1 MIKSNQNEK
10 KITALYCRLS
20 QEDENKGDSDSIINQ
35 KSILTKYVKD
45 NGFEN
50 IEVFVDDGYSGVSFN
65 RPDFQRLLELM
76 EKGRVSAL
84 ITKDL
89 SRLGRN
95 YIEVGNY
102 TEILFPRWNVR
113 YIAVNDNYDSLYS
126 ESNEYAPLKNLFN
139 EWFARD
145 TSKKIRAAIKAKAE
159 RGERVGTVIPYGYT
173 RDPEIKGHLLINPET
188 APVVKMIFSLCAEGK
203 GPRVI
208 ANALR
213 KKKIPKPTMYRF
225 MTEGIYG
232 AVTDTEDMYGWN
244 DRTVAGILDNEIY
257 LGHTVNCR
265 TTVVSY
271 KDKRVIDRP
280 ESEQYRFEHTHEAI
294 VDQTTWDIV
303 RKVRQGKRRRNSMD
317 EVNKYS
323 GLLYCADCGSK
334 LYFVRGRTMKPD
346 AFNFICSRYRKHM
359 GEKQCTPHSIRE
371 ITLDEIILEEI
382 CRVTSEARKHTAE
395 FVRFISQKS
404 SSENRK
410 ELNEKLS
417 EQSKLTKRNEE
428 LNLLFKRLYEDNVLG
443 KVTNEQFRMLSDGYN
458 AEQKTTVER
467 LEQLKVEIEQLK
479 STAVN
484 VERFVS
490 LARKYTDIREL
501 TPEILRTF
509 ISKIVIHERPSRKKN
524 EGEQRIDIYFTHIG
538 SMPDSESERVD
549 HCRNQAIS
557 ARTAEFSDAHQKPIS
572 TIRL

>member
-1 MIKSNQNEK
+1 MKSNQNEK

-20 QEDENKGDSDSIINQ
+20 QEDENKSDSDSIINQ
-35 KSILTKYVKD
+35 KSILTKYAKD

-50 IEVFVDDGYSGVSFN
+50 IEVLVDDGYSGVSFN

-76 EKGRVSAL
+76 EQGKVSTL

-159 RGERVGTVIPYGYT
+159 RGERVGTVIPYGYA

-225 MTEGIYG
+225 MKEGIYG
-232 AVTDTEDMYGWN
+232 TVTDTEDMYGWN

-303 RKVRQGKRRRNSMD
+303 RQVRQGKRRRNSMG

-323 GLLYCADCGSK
+323 GLLYCADCESK

-371 ITLDEIILEEI
+371 ISLDEIILEEI
-382 CRVTSEARKHTAE
+382 RRVTSEARKHTAE
-395 FVRFISQKS
+395 FVRFVSQKS

-410 ELNEKLS
+410 ELNAKLS

-467 LEQLKVEIEQLK
+467 LEQLKAEIEQLK
-479 STAVN
+479 STAIN

-509 ISKIVIHERPSRKKN
+509 ISKIVIHERPSRKKS

-538 SMPDSESERVD
+538 SMPDSESEKVD
-549 HCRNQAIS
+549 HCRDKAIS

-572 TIRL
+572 SIRL

>member
-35 KSILTKYVKD
+35 KSILTKYAKD

-76 EKGRVSAL
+76 EQGKVSTL

-95 YIEVGNY
+95 YIEVSNY

-145 TSKKIRAAIKAKAE
+145 TSKKIRTAIKAKAE
-159 RGERVGTVIPYGYT
+159 RGERVGTVIPYGYK

-225 MTEGIYG
+225 MTEGIYTR
-232 AVTDTEDMYGWN
+232 ADLDWTDKTSRSTLEMKDPTSRPQIAERCGNMGEY
-244 DRTVAGILDNEIY
+244 DTVY
-257 LGHTVNCR
+257 LGFPIWWYVAPT
-265 TTVVSY
+265 
-271 KDKRVIDRP
+271 VIDTFL
-280 ESEQYRFEHTHEAI
+280 ESYDFSGKPLIPFATSGGSGMGKTVE
-294 VDQTTWDIV
+294 VLK
-303 RKVRQGKRRRNSMD
+303 KVCPDTVWKRGGM
-317 EVNKYS
+317 VN
-323 GLLYCADCGSK
+323 GMSK
-334 LYFVRGRTMKPD
+334 AELAKW
-346 AFNFICSRYRKHM
+346 A
-359 GEKQCTPHSIRE
+359 EKQ
-371 ITLDEIILEEI
+371 
-382 CRVTSEARKHTAE
+382 
-395 FVRFISQKS
+395 
-404 SSENRK
+404 
-410 ELNEKLS
+410 
-417 EQSKLTKRNEE
+417 
-428 LNLLFKRLYEDNVLG
+428 
-443 KVTNEQFRMLSDGYN
+443 
-458 AEQKTTVER
+458 
-467 LEQLKVEIEQLK
+467 
-479 STAVN
+479 
-484 VERFVS
+484 
-490 LARKYTDIREL
+490 
-501 TPEILRTF
+501 
-509 ISKIVIHERPSRKKN
+509 
-524 EGEQRIDIYFTHIG
+524 
-538 SMPDSESERVD
+538 
-549 HCRNQAIS
+549 
-557 ARTAEFSDAHQKPIS
+557 
-572 TIRL
+572 

>member
-1 MIKSNQNEK
+1 M
-10 KITALYCRLS
+10 
-20 QEDENKGDSDSIINQ
+20 QEPPRKERH
-35 KSILTKYVKD
+35 KSIEKTQAVHGWLSTYERLVNSQNFFSPYLTQ
-45 NGFEN
+45 E
-50 IEVFVDDGYSGVSFN
+50 
-65 RPDFQRLLELM
+65 
-76 EKGRVSAL
+76 
-84 ITKDL
+84 DL

-159 RGERVGTVIPYGYT
+159 RGERVGTVIPYGYK

-188 APVVKMIFSLCAEGK
+188 APTVKMIFSLCADGK

-213 KKKIPKPTMYRF
+213 EKKIPKPTMYRF

-280 ESEQYRFEHTHEAI
+280 ESEQYRFENTHEAI

-303 RKVRQGKRRRNSMD
+303 RQVRQGEAQTQLD
-317 EVNKYS
+317 
-323 GLLYCADCGSK
+323 G
-334 LYFVRGRTMKPD
+334 RGQQIQR
-346 AFNFICSRYRKHM
+346 
-359 GEKQCTPHSIRE
+359 
-371 ITLDEIILEEI
+371 
-382 CRVTSEARKHTAE
+382 
-395 FVRFISQKS
+395 
-404 SSENRK
+404 
-410 ELNEKLS
+410 
-417 EQSKLTKRNEE
+417 
-428 LNLLFKRLYEDNVLG
+428 
-443 KVTNEQFRMLSDGYN
+443 
-458 AEQKTTVER
+458 
-467 LEQLKVEIEQLK
+467 
-479 STAVN
+479 TAVLRRLRIQT
-484 VERFVS
+484 VFCP
-490 LARKYTDIREL
+490 RKNDETGCVQL
-501 TPEILRTF
+501 HLFPL
-509 ISKIVIHERPSRKKN
+509 P
-524 EGEQRIDIYFTHIG
+524 
-538 SMPDSESERVD
+538 
-549 HCRNQAIS
+549 
-557 ARTAEFSDAHQKPIS
+557 
-572 TIRL
+572 